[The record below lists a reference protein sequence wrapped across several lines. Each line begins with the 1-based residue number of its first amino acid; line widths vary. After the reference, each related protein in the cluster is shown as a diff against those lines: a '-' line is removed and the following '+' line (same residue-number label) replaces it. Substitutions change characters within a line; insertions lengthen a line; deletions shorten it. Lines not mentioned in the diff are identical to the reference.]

1 MVIMITVMLKQ
12 EFDKHIILN
21 YFSLQLF
28 VQMDLFRAPD
38 NPFPQEPIWHD
49 LASEEPNFL
58 LSKRKRM
65 LPNFAVK
72 KASEEADFLLSKKK
86 NNVAKF
92 CCE

>member
-21 YFSLQLF
+21 YFSLQLS

-49 LASEEPNFL
+49 LASEEP
-58 LSKRKRM
+58 
-65 LPNFAVK
+65 
-72 KASEEADFLLSKKK
+72 DFLLSKKK
-86 NNVAKF
+86 KNVAKF
-92 CCE
+92 CCEKSVQPSIELQCLK